1 MPKVSSKIRPPIT
14 AGGGRKGLIS
24 RRAMN
29 DHDPTGELDL
39 LSGGEFG
46 DPTDTDQFKDADDT
60 LVPGLPPMLGN
71 NPPGA
76 VGMSMSMMGG
86 MGMGGDGNVHGIGGL
101 GNDGMLMGLSATKT
115 APEATADSSKNA
127 SKPSGGG
134 LLNVGAGA
142 SAISASAGGASAVS
156 DAAAAADSAQPA
168 SSLASDFR
176 GGQESW
182 NVMLYQLLLY
192 KAQRGDLNIP
202 HNDAS
207 YRLLYNWVQTQRKHF
222 KLYQENKTSST
233 FLNADRIAVLDAIDF
248 QWNVRGDTFWQKN
261 FDSLVKYKNEHGDV
275 RVPRLY
281 TKNPKLGE
289 WVTDQRRQW
298 KSKMD
303 GKPNLMTEDR
313 KAKLDEVGFV
323 WKVRDRAD
331 WNDRYEQLL
340 EFKKEN
346 GHCIVPQHYTRN
358 RALGKWV
365 AKQREQYRFY
375 REGKHSFLTEERIDL
390 LKSVGFVWQIKGRGL
405 NKKQPGKLP
414 GLGGINIEVKEKSLA
429 KVEEEEKQKEMKKL
443 GMASVLATTIGGD
456 MRAPA
461 PKVATMSGLAQVGRD
476 QKLPSLP
483 TISQQISQQ
492 QLLQANMAAIAAH
505 ASSNQNMV
513 ADLAAALRLGGTNNS
528 SASAA
533 AALSGADPR
542 VAAALRAAQL
552 GSDHKNNRSFSSMI

>member
-1 MPKVSSKIRPPIT
+1 MPKVSSKIKPPIT

-29 DHDPTGELDL
+29 DHDPTGEMDL

-46 DPTDTDQFKDADDT
+46 DPTDTDQFKDADDAM
-60 LVPGLPPMLGN
+60 VPGLPPMLGN
-71 NPPGA
+71 NHPGA
-76 VGMSMSMMGG
+76 AGMSMMGG
-86 MGMGGDGNVHGIGGL
+86 MGMGEGSNVHGIGGL
-101 GNDGMLMGLSATKT
+101 GNDGMLMGLSATKIE
-115 APEATADSSKNA
+115 PTADSSENA

-134 LLNVGAGA
+134 LLNVGA
-142 SAISASAGGASAVS
+142 SASASASASSASTNSASAVS
-156 DAAAAADSAQPA
+156 AAAATGTAQPT

-202 HNDAS
+202 HNDVS

-261 FDSLVKYKNEHGDV
+261 FDCLVKYKNEHGDV

-414 GLGGINIEVKEKSLA
+414 GVGGINIEVKEKSLA
-429 KVEEEEKQKEMKKL
+429 KVEQEEKEKEMKNL
-443 GMASVLATTIGGD
+443 GMASVLATTTGGD
-456 MRAPA
+456 MRPPA
-461 PKVATMSGLAQVGRD
+461 PKVATMSGLTQVGRD
-476 QKLPSLP
+476 RKLPSLP

-528 SASAA
+528 SATAA

-552 GSDHKNNRSFSSMI
+552 GSDHKNNRSFSSML

>member
-1 MPKVSSKIRPPIT
+1 MPKVGKTKSSSP
-14 AGGGRKGLIS
+14 AGGLKGLIS
-24 RRAMN
+24 RRVKDD
-29 DHDPTGELDL
+29 DHLI
-39 LSGGEFG
+39 GGG
-46 DPTDTDQFKDADDT
+46 LTSDDQFNDATEDRHHSR
-60 LVPGLPPMLGN
+60 VPALPPLKGSDGASVGRGGGGLFGLG
-71 NPPGA
+71 
-76 VGMSMSMMGG
+76 SLTKKDS
-86 MGMGGDGNVHGIGGL
+86 GDG
-101 GNDGMLMGLSATKT
+101 
-115 APEATADSSKNA
+115 SSK
-127 SKPSGGG
+127 SSGGG
-134 LLNVGAGA
+134 LLNLN
-142 SAISASAGGASAVS
+142 SN
-156 DAAAAADSAQPA
+156 PPTT
-168 SSLASDFR
+168 LASDFR

-182 NVMLYQLLLY
+182 NAMLYQLLLY

-202 HNDAS
+202 HNDTS
-207 YRLLYNWVQTQRKHF
+207 YRLLYNWVQTQRKHY

-261 FDSLVKYKNEHGDV
+261 FDSLLKYKNEHGDV

-298 KSKMD
+298 KSKME
-303 GKPNLMTEDR
+303 GKPSLMTEER
-313 KAKLDEVGFV
+313 KAKLDEIGFV

-390 LKSVGFVWQIKGRGL
+390 LKSVGFVWQIKGRGV
-405 NKKQPGKLP
+405 NKNKQNGKTT
-414 GLGGINIEVKEKSLA
+414 GMDMDKEKSLA
-429 KVEEEEKQKEMKKL
+429 KQEEEMKAKEENNQPTSSL
-443 GMASVLATTIGGD
+443 ASAMEVALKGLSPPSPSPQVPMGPPE
-456 MRAPA
+456 PA
-461 PKVATMSGLAQVGRD
+461 MPG
-476 QKLPSLP
+476 LPS
-483 TISQQISQQ
+483 ISQQISQQ

-513 ADLAAALRLGGTNNS
+513 ADLAAALRLGGTNNPS
-528 SASAA
+528 SSAA
-533 AALSGADPR
+533 AALTGADPR

-552 GSDHKNNRSFSSMI
+552 GGGDKSQRSFSSML

>member
-1 MPKVSSKIRPPIT
+1 MDPLSKVSSKIGPPPP
-14 AGGGRKGLIS
+14 AGVPGLKGLIS
-24 RRAMN
+24 RRAME
-29 DHDPTGELDL
+29 DDPMGTDL
-39 LSGGEFG
+39 LGGGE
-46 DPTDTDQFKDADDT
+46 DPADRFNDADDDS
-60 LVPGLPPMLGN
+60 LMPALPPLLASGTERRDSLG
-71 NPPGA
+71 
-76 VGMSMSMMGG
+76 
-86 MGMGGDGNVHGIGGL
+86 D
-101 GNDGMLMGLSATKT
+101 DY
-115 APEATADSSKNA
+115 D
-127 SKPSGGG
+127 GGG
-134 LLNVGAGA
+134 LLGMSLAGSKRKA
-142 SAISASAGGASAVS
+142 SSDEGGGGAK
-156 DAAAAADSAQPA
+156 DPPKAAAALKSSASGGLGSGSPPT
-168 SSLASDFR
+168 SLASDFR

-202 HNDAS
+202 HNDTS

-281 TKNPKLGE
+281 AKNPKLGE

-298 KSKMD
+298 KSKME
-303 GKPNLMTEDR
+303 GKPNLMTDER
-313 KAKLDEVGFV
+313 KAKLDEIGFV

-346 GHCIVPQHYTRN
+346 GHCIVPQHYQRN

-390 LKSVGFVWQIKGRGL
+390 LKSVGFVWQIKGRGV
-405 NKKQPGKLP
+405 NKKQSPHKLA
-414 GLGGINIEVKEKSLA
+414 GVGSVNIEVKEKSLA
-429 KVEEEEKQKEMKKL
+429 KMEEEENEMKKM
-443 GMASVLATTIGGD
+443 GMASVIGLPGDRVFGGLKPSPSPKVTGVKTEVPGVAMGGPSMGGD
-456 MRAPA
+456 
-461 PKVATMSGLAQVGRD
+461 
-476 QKLPSLP
+476 QKIPSLP
-483 TISQQISQQ
+483 TIAQKISQQ

-513 ADLAAALRLGGTNNS
+513 ADLAAALRLGGTNNP
-528 SASAA
+528 SATAA
-533 AALSGADPR
+533 AALTGADPR

-552 GSDHKNNRSFSSMI
+552 GSDPKNQRSFSSML